1 LVPQVHR
8 RQYEQPQMALVSLE
22 APLHD
27 VDVSAL
33 YRSFVTVDLRCVHEM
48 ADQSGTP
55 YTWHGW
61 RVTLNK
67 RVSLEFGAGTRI
79 RFLGC
84 KNEPSAPLTLPC
96 RFDTGWHTYSFQLHE
111 NAGWIGVDKQ
121 ALSKGAFLSNL
132 QWLSSLSISPIY
144 RPHEDLDTV
153 GRGYAFYMDNFVLG
167 GFPKVT
173 AMDVIAPGAVL
184 SLREP
189 TKVQY
194 KVDLLASHAV
204 IDAFCIVGSTKV
216 KALSSP
222 AGFACIFPPCADIFS
237 GGVTPTNAAGDLV
250 NSTASL
256 ELNGNVQY
264 LRHLAPLA
272 CEAQLPPGSES
283 AQSDAQ

>member
-1 LVPQVHR
+1 MHR
-8 RQYEQPQMALVSLE
+8 RLYEQPQISLVSLE

-67 RVSLEFGAGTRI
+67 RVSLEFGGGTRI
-79 RFLGC
+79 KFLGC
-84 KNEPSAPLTLPC
+84 KNDPSAPLTLPC

-111 NAGWIGVDKQ
+111 NAGWMGADKQ
-121 ALSKGAFLSNL
+121 AMSKGGFLSNL

-144 RPHEDLDTV
+144 RPQEDIDTL
-153 GRGYAFYMDNFVLG
+153 GRGYAFFMDNFIFG

-173 AMDVIAPGAVL
+173 SLDINGVHCSPGVL
-184 SLREP
+184 SLHEP
-189 TKVQY
+189 TKVNY
-194 KVDLLASHAV
+194 KVDLLASHTV
-204 IDAFCIVGSTKV
+204 IEAFCIVGSAKV
-216 KALSSP
+216 RALLSP
-222 AGFACIFPPCADIFS
+222 TGFACIFPPCADIFA
-237 GGVTPTNAAGDLV
+237 GGITPTNAAGDLL

-256 ELNGNVQY
+256 ELNGHVQY
-264 LRHLAPLA
+264 LQHLPPLA
-272 CEAQLPPGSES
+272 CEAQLPAGSS
-283 AQSDAQ
+283 AESDAQ